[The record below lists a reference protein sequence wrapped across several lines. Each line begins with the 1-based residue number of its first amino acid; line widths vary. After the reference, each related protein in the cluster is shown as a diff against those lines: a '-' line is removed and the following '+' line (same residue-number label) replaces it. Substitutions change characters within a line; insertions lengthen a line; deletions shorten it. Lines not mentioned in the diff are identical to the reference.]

1 MSNSPI
7 ASSSYRPARRS
18 TRLNE
23 TIPIRV
29 EGVDS
34 YRGPYSEE
42 VSTVSVSAHGCKYH
56 SKNQVLTNA
65 LVILEMKNDKPDA
78 KPVSARG
85 RVKWV
90 TGLHGGLFETAI
102 ELEDP
107 GNIWGISTPP
117 KDWLPFCG
125 PRTIE
130 IDTSKSKP
138 FAVPRPESA
147 APPPAA
153 AATSPKTKEVAPPAA
168 ENRATATLPAESG
181 ARQSLASIAR
191 PVGQLMGDFQQQM
204 ENMLSEVATAAV
216 REKTASMLNDVHS
229 KLRQEAKA
237 ILAEATASQAG
248 PWIEQAL
255 KQMKLAGQDTAQKLH
270 SQWMKKIE
278 SDMALSFQQ
287 IEIRRQEAE
296 QLSSNLAANA
306 LQKVEGVLEASRKD
320 GIDRIVSRLKE
331 QITPIVEDTRKAAA
345 DLTRRKEELDKIIE
359 NSVETATARV
369 EAACSKFDK
378 QFELMIR
385 ARIDAA
391 REEIERAGM
400 AATDLALNNL
410 RISAQQHQERAE
422 AQLRGELDR
431 VSESVLQDVGQKAVE
446 VSQQFAGEMKKQSRG
461 HLEYVSSAI
470 SQLANGI
477 GKLSKE

>member
-1 MSNSPI
+1 
-7 ASSSYRPARRS
+7 
-18 TRLNE
+18 
-23 TIPIRV
+23 
-29 EGVDS
+29 
-34 YRGPYSEE
+34 
-42 VSTVSVSAHGCKYH
+42 
-56 SKNQVLTNA
+56 
-65 LVILEMKNDKPDA
+65 
-78 KPVSARG
+78 
-85 RVKWV
+85 
-90 TGLHGGLFETAI
+90 
-102 ELEDP
+102 
-107 GNIWGISTPP
+107 
-117 KDWLPFCG
+117 
-125 PRTIE
+125 
-130 IDTSKSKP
+130 
-138 FAVPRPESA
+138 
-147 APPPAA
+147 
-153 AATSPKTKEVAPPAA
+153 
-168 ENRATATLPAESG
+168 
-181 ARQSLASIAR
+181 
-191 PVGQLMGDFQQQM
+191 MGDFQQQM

-385 ARIDAA
+385 ARIDSA